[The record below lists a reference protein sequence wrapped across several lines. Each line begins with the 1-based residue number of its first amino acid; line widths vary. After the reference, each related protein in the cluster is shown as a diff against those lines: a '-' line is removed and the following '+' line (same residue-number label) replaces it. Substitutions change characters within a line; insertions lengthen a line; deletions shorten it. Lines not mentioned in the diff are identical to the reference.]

1 MTDLEK
7 IIDILAEFINIGTG
21 KAANA
26 LNLLFGSHTSII
38 IPSISIIHQNER
50 IEKNRLE
57 QKTDD
62 FFVSMNFHGAVNGS
76 AALFFSS
83 ESIEAI
89 AALIGP
95 GPDPE
100 KSLLF
105 HKSVLLETA
114 NIVINAIIGSICNMV
129 KSEVE
134 YSVPVTSDS
143 INFESDIS
151 HQYCFTIEAQTT
163 LTLKDHN
170 ISTVVQLNLEN
181 ILFVE
186 EYLKELK
193 QNLTV

>member
-1 MTDLEK
+1 MTDIEK

-38 IPSISIIHQNER
+38 IPSISIINQNENSPN
-50 IEKNRLE
+50 NRTR

-76 AALFFSS
+76 AALLFSS
-83 ESIEAI
+83 ESIAAI
-89 AALIGP
+89 AALIGS
-95 GPDPE
+95 GPEPE
-100 KSLLF
+100 KSNLF

-143 INFESDIS
+143 LDFVTDIS
-151 HQYCFTIEAQTT
+151 YSNCFTIEAQTT
-163 LTLKDHN
+163 LALKDHN
-170 ISTVVQLNLEN
+170 ISTVVRLNLDN
-181 ILFVE
+181 IAFIE
-186 EYLKELK
+186 QYLKDM
-193 QNLTV
+193 

>member
-7 IIDILAEFINIGTG
+7 ITDILTEFINIGTG

-38 IPSISIIHQNER
+38 IPSITVFRQH
-50 IEKNRLE
+50 EKLIGNRLPKKNDE
-57 QKTDD
+57 
-62 FFVSMNFHGAVNGS
+62 FFVTMNFHGAVNGS
-76 AALFFSS
+76 AALLFSS
-83 ESIEAI
+83 ESIAAI
-89 AALIGP
+89 ANLIGA
-95 GPDPE
+95 GPEPD
-100 KSLLF
+100 KSTLF

-143 INFESDIS
+143 LDFVSDFS
-151 HQYCFTIEAQTT
+151 HQDYFTIEAQTT

-170 ISTVVQLNLEN
+170 ISTIVQLNLEN
-181 ILFVE
+181 IVFVE
-186 EYLKELK
+186 QYLKEIK
-193 QNLTV
+193 QN